1 MLSYHKYTNR
11 KIKKQN
17 KMKKFD
23 FVTTLSESQSYIGE
37 LALPYITAA
46 FMKNKTVDTG
56 IRVVEDI
63 ILYAYIAK
71 LTGSNLLQTGT
82 HCAFSA
88 SGTITAGEVKLT
100 PCELFIDIELC
111 YEDLEPLWNGLSNG
125 NPNTQDAGADFNAA
139 LQNVLIDGMNQGL
152 EEAMW
157 VTSTGSCSGITSIP
171 AQITTHIVT
180 GATGITALSKTNI
193 VAAVDGL
200 VAALPSVILEDY
212 ENLGIYMNPK
222 MLLYY
227 KQALM
232 ALGINTPAEAQATT
246 YDGVPIYAIVKV
258 PDNVLV
264 AIRPD
269 NIALGVGA
277 MDNFSQLIIKDMRE
291 STLDNKVRMKIQG
304 KADVKVIY
312 ESEAAKWVLSA

>member
-1 MLSYHKYTNR
+1 
-11 KIKKQN
+11 
-17 KMKKFD
+17 MKKID

-37 LALPYITAA
+37 LALPYITAS

-63 ILYAYIAK
+63 ILYAYVAK

-82 HCAFSA
+82 HCAFTA
-88 SGTITAGEVKLT
+88 GGTLTAGEVKLT
-100 PCELFIDIELC
+100 PCELWIDIELC

-125 NPNTQDAGADFNAA
+125 NPNTQDPGADFNAA

-152 EEAMW
+152 ETAIW
-157 VTSTGSCSGITSIP
+157 TTTTGSCSGITSIP
-171 AQITTHIVT
+171 AQITTHAVT
-180 GATGITALSKTNI
+180 GTTGLTKANI
-193 VAAVDGL
+193 VAAVDAL

-222 MLLYY
+222 TQLYY

-232 ALGINTPAEAQATT
+232 SLGINTPAEAQLTT
-246 YDGVPIYAIVKV
+246 YDGVPIYSIVKI
-258 PDNVLV
+258 PDNVMV

-269 NIALGVGA
+269 NIVLGVGA

-312 ESEAAKWVLSA
+312 ESEAAKWTL